1 MAFVSEVINV
11 RLFKPLCLSFLTSL
25 EIEISGVCG
34 TVMLIDYVD
43 DSLREMFL
51 LGNLNAVLG
60 MSCDYS
66 DALHDRQI
74 VVRIDS
80 SVLILGEVLRVLEL
94 TDIVII
100 RCNLTEQRICTYSFC
115 QINFINNDYIR
126 GLENNRMFFYSVI
139 TLGNTNNHDS

>member
-1 MAFVSEVINV
+1 MALVSEVINV
-11 RLFKPLCLSFLTSL
+11 RLFKSLSLCFLTSL

-34 TVMLIDYVD
+34 TVVLINNVD
-43 DSLREMFL
+43 DCLREML
-51 LGNLNAVLG
+51 LFRDLNAVLG
-60 MSCDYS
+60 MGCDYR

-100 RCNLTEQRICTYSFC
+100 CCYLTKQRIGTDRFC
-115 QINFINNDYIR
+115 SGIR
-126 GLENNRMFFYSVI
+126 EVRY
-139 TLGNTNNHDS
+139 HK